1 MAEQPTAVGATLD
14 AIPAKVAIKS
24 LRAAKGAAQTIIPS
38 KLTVN
43 SLRFPKSVAAA
54 VRAAVTEAKLTVPEA
69 GPAGEVASGEGD
81 DPDAPL
87 IVFINSKSGG
97 RLGPELFDALI
108 TEIGP
113 LQVYDLSKVK
123 PQVALETIFGCLE
136 RLAEQGDESAAN
148 TRQRLRIVTAGG
160 DGTVGWL
167 LSVLEKF
174 PSPPPVA
181 VIPLG
186 TGNDLSRTF
195 GWGPAFSFLGIAL
208 FEKQLLEVVSARP
221 CKLDGWSVQVTP
233 SPDMDTTQMHLP
245 YALHPQKAAEEA
257 APTSFQGNFYLYF
270 SIGMDAQVAHS
281 FHTLRE
287 RKPWLARGRMANQAI
302 YGSYGCTQGW
312 FCTCCAVEP
321 QARCVHMIA
330 TFSVQRT
337 KDGPWEDLDLPTNLR
352 AVVVLNL
359 PSYAGGRN
367 PWGKPSAE
375 LNAKEGWS
383 PARPDDGMLEVIGL
397 RGGWHT
403 MAVMSNMVRGDRI
416 AQVHG
421 MRIDLRGE
429 HRRLAYMQI
438 DGEPWEQPL
447 SVDSR
452 EPTHVELVARPVQ
465 SDMVAP
471 PNCRLF
477 ADEGAAAA
485 VGAPAAAAA
494 AAAAD
499 GGADGAAAV
508 AE

>member
-1 MAEQPTAVGATLD
+1 MADQERPETPSAVGGSLALPEVNPAKAAISSIRVAKGVAEQ
-14 AIPAKVAIKS
+14 IF
-24 LRAAKGAAQTIIPS
+24 QS
-38 KLTVN
+38 KLTVD
-43 SLRFPKSVAAA
+43 SLRFPKSVATA
-54 VRAAVTEAKLTVPEA
+54 VRAAVTEAKLQVPEA
-69 GPAGEVASGEGD
+69 GPNGEVAAADGVE
-81 DPDAPL
+81 PEAPL
-87 IVFINSKSGG
+87 VVFINSKSGG

-108 TEIGP
+108 TEIGA

-123 PQVALETIFGCLE
+123 PQVALTTIFGCLE
-136 RLAEQGDESAAN
+136 RLAGEGDEAASKA
-148 TRQRLRIVTAGG
+148 RRRLRIVAAGG

-167 LSVLEKF
+167 LSVLEKI

-195 GWGPAFSFLGIAL
+195 GWGPSFSFLGIAL
-208 FEKQLLEVVSARP
+208 FEQMLLGVVTAQP
-221 CKLDGWSVQVTP
+221 CKLDGWSIQVTP

-245 YALHPQKAAEEA
+245 YAIHPQETAGEA
-257 APTSFQGNFYLYF
+257 APTSFLGNFYLYF

-281 FHTLRE
+281 FHSLRE

-302 YGSYGCTQGW
+302 YGGYGCTQGW
-312 FCTCCAVEP
+312 FCTCCSTQP

-330 TFSVQRT
+330 TFSVQKA
-337 KDGPWEDLDLPTNLR
+337 KDGPWEDLDLPNDLR

-383 PARPDDGMLEVIGL
+383 PARPDDGLLEVIGL

-403 MAVMSNMVRGDRI
+403 MAVLGKLARGTRI

-421 MRIDLRGE
+421 MRIALRGE
-429 HRRLAYMQI
+429 HRRLAFMQI

-452 EPTHVELVARPVQ
+452 KPTHVEIVPCPIQ
-465 SDMVAP
+465 SEMVAP
-471 PNCRLF
+471 PSCRLF
-477 ADEGAAAA
+477 AEAEAAAA
-485 VGAPAAAAA
+485 SAQ
-494 AAAAD
+494 
-499 GGADGAAAV
+499 
-508 AE
+508 